1 MSRSERETAVADHA
15 GPTLGAAHFL
25 GHGDT
30 GRVSLLNAHQRQ
42 RLLQIATRVSVP
54 PRMIVY
60 RENTPA
66 TAIFFNAG
74 GVVKTF
80 KDFPSGRRW
89 VTGFLFRHDLFGLAQ
104 NGLYV
109 RNAQTV
115 TPATLYRVNVGDLE
129 RTLRSDPELG
139 LHFLFKLTHELREAQ
154 RQTIVVGRRDAI
166 GRVAMFIRQLEPHTG
181 THGSIVEVP
190 MTRTDAANYLGL
202 SAEAVSRA
210 IRLLEQRGILAF
222 TERHRARILDRR
234 QFDRLVSRL

>member
-15 GPTLGAAHFL
+15 GPTLGAAHFFADR
-25 GHGDT
+25 DT
-30 GRVSLLNAHQRQ
+30 SRVSLLSARQRQ
-42 RLLQIATRVSVP
+42 RLLEIATRVSVP
-54 PRMIVY
+54 PRMMLY

-66 TAIFFNAG
+66 TTIFFNAG

-104 NGLYV
+104 NGVYV

-115 TPATLYRVNVGDLE
+115 TPATLYRVKVDDLE
-129 RTLRSDPELG
+129 RLIRSDPELG
-139 LHFLFKLTHELREAQ
+139 LNFVFKLTHELREAQ

-166 GRVAMFIRQLEPHTG
+166 GRVAMFIRELEHHTA
-181 THGSIVEVP
+181 HGSVVEVP
-190 MTRTDAANYLGL
+190 MTRTDVANYLGL

-210 IRLLEQRGILAF
+210 IRLLEQRGIVTF
-222 TERHRARILDRR
+222 TERHRARILDRQ